1 MVFLNKVEFMVV
13 GILIKHFLKNRR
25 KLSYFNIER
34 FREFPSRLLVLEITE
49 ERIIELHVYQKQIK
63 IVVILFMTINP
74 VIQSWSW
81 WIHHCYWQQMMGQF
95 KSADANFGHM
105 NCWHI
110 LMFDWEPSFYIKP
123 PSPLTINEKNNKC
136 FNQNS
141 YYLYNVLIYWH
152 KSASF
157 LKTWIEESF
166 FLISFFHCM
175 HCSSTWYLLFH

>member
-74 VIQSWSW
+74 VIQS
-81 WIHHCYWQQMMGQF
+81 
-95 KSADANFGHM
+95 
-105 NCWHI
+105 
-110 LMFDWEPSFYIKP
+110 
-123 PSPLTINEKNNKC
+123 
-136 FNQNS
+136 
-141 YYLYNVLIYWH
+141 
-152 KSASF
+152 
-157 LKTWIEESF
+157 
-166 FLISFFHCM
+166 
-175 HCSSTWYLLFH
+175 